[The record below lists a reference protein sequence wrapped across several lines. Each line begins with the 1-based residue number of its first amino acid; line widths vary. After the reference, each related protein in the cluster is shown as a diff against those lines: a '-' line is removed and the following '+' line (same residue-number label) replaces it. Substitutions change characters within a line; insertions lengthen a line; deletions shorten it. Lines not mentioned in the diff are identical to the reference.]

1 MKVFIPII
9 NFVTVGWDNGG
20 LYVIW
25 VLFLLFLLNFYC
37 QRFYYWQ
44 SIIFG
49 CFLLFKRCVIY
60 IQWEPVLK
68 TIKMIFSVK
77 YFFLNRFVIW
87 ASFYSHMMVFTYHD
101 HICWK
106 SDQGGRAWDM
116 AFLWMKGGKF
126 WKLAQRFWFE
136 MSLWRQKRI
145 FNPEKFQFIYSK

>member
-1 MKVFIPII
+1 MGQWRPLCHLGIIP
-9 NFVTVGWDNGG
+9 VVP
-20 LYVIW
+20 VE
-25 VLFLLFLLNFYC
+25 FLLPKILLLAVNNIWLLSFIQALC
-37 QRFYYWQ
+37 NLHSMGTRF
-44 SIIFG
+44 
-49 CFLLFKRCVIY
+49 KD
-60 IQWEPVLK
+60 
-68 TIKMIFSVK
+68 KMIFSVK
-77 YFFLNRFVIW
+77 YFFLNRFVFW